1 MKVIETAL
9 PGVLILEPRVF
20 GDERGF
26 FMESWNAK
34 AFADIGITASFVQ
47 DNHSRSAKNVLR
59 GLHYQIQHPQGKLLR
74 VLQGSV
80 FDVVVD
86 LRRSSPHFGKA
97 ISAELSSD
105 NKRMIWVPEGFAHG
119 FLVTSDTADVAYK
132 VTDFWVPQFERSLLW
147 SDPALGIGWPS
158 SGKPVLSAKDESAA
172 LLLDAEVFS

>member
-1 MKVIETAL
+1 M
-9 PGVLILEPRVF
+9 F
-20 GDERGF
+20 DDERGF

-59 GLHYQIQHPQGKLLR
+59 GLHYQVQQPQGKLLR
-74 VLQGSV
+74 ALHGSV

-97 ISAELSSD
+97 ISTELSAE

-119 FLVTSDTADVAYK
+119 FLVTSETADVAYK
-132 VTDFWVPQFERSLLW
+132 VTDFWAPQFERSLLW
-147 SDPALGIGWPS
+147 SDPALGIRWPS
-158 SGKPVLSAKDESAA
+158 ITMRTKPVLSAKDESAA